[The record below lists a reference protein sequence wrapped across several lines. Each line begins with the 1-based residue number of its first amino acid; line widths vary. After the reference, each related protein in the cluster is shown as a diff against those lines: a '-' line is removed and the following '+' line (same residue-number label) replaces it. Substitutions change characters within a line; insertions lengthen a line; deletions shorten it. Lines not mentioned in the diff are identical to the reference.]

1 MIMPSRKELK
11 QIALAKLDKN
21 WNSTLKVNAIL
32 AALAIFIEIPLKI
45 FSNNRLLEQG
55 VISTEIFLAA
65 SVGYLIYMFL
75 SIPIFYGIKSFYMN
89 ISRGLGGRVAD
100 IFEGYKQ
107 FFSIVSVIL
116 VSGFFV
122 MLWLLLLIIP
132 GIIKAISY
140 TQILRV
146 KKDNPE
152 MKALDCI
159 NESKY
164 LMEGY
169 KMEYFVLRLSFIGWS
184 LLSVFTLGIL
194 GFWLLPYMETTYAEF
209 YDKLKE
215 IKYGS
220 NAHVEQIKEIEKEMG
235 EELQQ

>member
-1 MIMPSRKELK
+1 MPSREVLK
-11 QIALAKLDKN
+11 QTALEKLKN
-21 WNSTLKVNAIL
+21 NWDSTLKVNAIFL
-32 AALAIFIEIPLKI
+32 ALAIFIEIPLRI
-45 FSNNRLLEQG
+45 FGNRWLLEKG
-55 VISTEIFLAA
+55 LVSTEAFLVA
-65 SVGYLIYMFL
+65 SVAYMIYMFL
-75 SIPIFYGIKSFYMN
+75 SIPILYGIKSFYMN

-107 FFSIVSVIL
+107 FFSISSVIL
-116 VSGFFV
+116 VSTFFI

-152 MKALDCI
+152 MKALECI
-159 NESKY
+159 DESKS

-169 KMEYFVLRLSFIGWS
+169 KMEYFALQLSFVGWS
-184 LLSVFTLGIL
+184 LISLLTLGIL

-220 NAHVEQIKEIEKEMG
+220 NAHVEQIKEIEKEIG
-235 EELQQ
+235 EEL

>member
-1 MIMPSRKELK
+1 MIMPSREVLK
-11 QIALAKLDKN
+11 QTALEKLKN
-21 WNSTLKVNAIL
+21 NWDSTLKVNAIFL
-32 AALAIFIEIPLKI
+32 ALAIFIEIPLRI
-45 FSNNRLLEQG
+45 FGNRWLLEKG
-55 VISTEIFLAA
+55 LVSTEIFLAA

-116 VSGFFV
+116 VSGFFI
-122 MLWLLLLIIP
+122 MLWTLLLIIP
-132 GIIKAISY
+132 GVIKAISY

>member
-1 MIMPSRKELK
+1 MPSRKELK

-21 WNSTLKVNAIL
+21 WNSTLKVNAIFL
-32 AALAIFIEIPLKI
+32 ALAIFIEIPLRI
-45 FSNNRLLEQG
+45 FGNRWLLEKG
-55 VISTEIFLAA
+55 LVSTEVFLVA
-65 SVGYLIYMFL
+65 SVAYMIYMFL

-116 VSGFFV
+116 VSGFFI
-122 MLWLLLLIIP
+122 MLWTLLLIIP
-132 GIIKAISY
+132 GVIKAISY